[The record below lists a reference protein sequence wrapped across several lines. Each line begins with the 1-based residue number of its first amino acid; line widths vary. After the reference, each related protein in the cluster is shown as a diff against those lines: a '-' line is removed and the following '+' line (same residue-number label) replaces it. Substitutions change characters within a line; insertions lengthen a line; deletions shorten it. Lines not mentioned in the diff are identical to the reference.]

1 MMPHEATQFGSVGD
15 RHSVKTSAHPR
26 GGPRCR
32 TNSFSTAAAAL
43 IRKFLGQAGVGA
55 TSTFDAF
62 TMKQE
67 PVVLDHP
74 GRRESPTASSRFDHF
89 EADALK
95 AFPIIF

>member
-1 MMPHEATQFGSVGD
+1 
-15 RHSVKTSAHPR
+15 
-26 GGPRCR
+26 
-32 TNSFSTAAAAL
+32 
-43 IRKFLGQAGVGA
+43 
-55 TSTFDAF
+55 
-62 TMKQE
+62 MKQE